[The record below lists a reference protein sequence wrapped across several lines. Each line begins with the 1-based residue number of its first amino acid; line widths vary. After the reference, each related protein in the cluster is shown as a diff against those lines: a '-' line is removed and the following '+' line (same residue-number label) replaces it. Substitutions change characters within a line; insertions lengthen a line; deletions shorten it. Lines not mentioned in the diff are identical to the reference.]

1 MTTEGFTPAKYAYVL
16 REVRKAQH
24 DAWEEGFRT
33 GFDAGYASA
42 LPQPEDED
50 DVEHENPYPLEES

>member
-1 MTTEGFTPAKYAYVL
+1 MTEGFTPAKYAFVL

-33 GFDAGYASA
+33 GFDAGQASEH
-42 LPQPEDED
+42 PVEDED
-50 DVEHENPYPLEES
+50 DVEYENPYPLDGS